1 MATPLLQKARQR
13 KMIYFGAIVALF
25 TLSLVHREFIVKP
38 QATLLQLR
46 ETARGQVELTSSAVR
61 LMLTGSRGLAVTLLW
76 YTAMDKQKRGEYHE
90 LELIVASIT
99 KLQPYFI
106 TPWLYQSWNISFNV
120 AVECDR
126 PRDKYYY
133 ISRGLEL
140 LAEGERRNSGTAG
153 KGAMDDPNRIAI
165 PGNPELRHFMGFIYQ
180 LKIGSSDERLTMR
193 SLLELS
199 CIDPI
204 QRNPDLFWTTNE
216 KGQKTVNIAELA
228 KFAERHPRLI
238 RRLNEQLQY
247 TSPQRIVQF
256 LDDHR
261 KIPSRY
267 VPIDQAKKA
276 TITVSERK
284 DPLDQF
290 PILPPHQ
297 GSWPDTNST
306 ELTSESI
313 DVFLVCRTWYEYAQ
327 QPLPPPDQNP
337 NAIVPDYD
345 KLKYRVPK
353 GMVTQIFRQY
363 PARAQVFIAETLE
376 AEGFFDQD
384 GWDASKTFKK
394 WSNRSEVNAEEFT
407 FGKESKYHSRAA
419 WQRGYDMY
427 KDFGVRNGIYIAP
440 AVMAELN
447 QRAKLVRDQLNLAS
461 GTQVEMRPE
470 WRETPMGES
479 VNAQNKLYF
488 SDFYRRLINYD
499 TYLYQSEGEADPLTA
514 TARKMLFEAERQR
527 KYDARTEVM
536 LETYRRGWDLYL
548 HACLKHP
555 RFAQVASM
563 QEDLYEVHQRYLY
576 EMQQL
581 NNELFRQTALQTA
594 RIFWPEPSALEAAVR
609 LGMVVQFE
617 IGEQADQ
624 GLVDGMP
631 IRKRYGSLDL
641 MQYYDGPAAQATRTA
656 LYAASQVGLAA
667 GNAISPMGPNLRLT
681 AFSATLTPEAADRL
695 GMVVQFQTVANAQ
708 QALINVIPIRK
719 RYGPLDMIQYYD
731 GPSAKE
737 MKTALYAASQI
748 GLAAGNASSAT
759 GPNIRLTAFSA
770 TMAPEHE
777 YFYLTRTTKFAEE
790 NPPPDWRP
798 IITSATRLIANGRL
812 NLDR

>member
-25 TLSLVHREFIVKP
+25 TVSLIHREFVVKP

-61 LMLTGSRGLAVTLLW
+61 LMLTGSRGLAVTWLW

-133 ISRGLEL
+133 ISRGLDL

-153 KGAMDDPNRIAI
+153 KGAVDDPNRIAI

-193 SLLELS
+193 SLLEMS

-204 QRNPDLFWTTNE
+204 QRNPDLFWTSNE

-228 KFAERHPRLI
+228 KFAERYPRLI
-238 RRLNEQLQY
+238 RRLTEQLQY
-247 TSPQRIVQF
+247 ESPQRIVQF

-276 TITVSERK
+276 TVTVSERK

-297 GSWPDTNST
+297 GNWPNTNLA
-306 ELTSESI
+306 ELTNESI

-327 QPLPPPDQNP
+327 QPLPPANQNP
-337 NAIVPDYD
+337 TAIVPDYD

-363 PARAQVFIAETLE
+363 PARAQVYIAETLE
-376 AEGFFDQD
+376 GEGFFDQD
-384 GWDASKTFKK
+384 GWDASTTFKK
-394 WSNRSEVNAEEFT
+394 WSNRSEVKPEEFA
-407 FGKESKYHSRAA
+407 FGKEKKYHSRAA
-419 WQRGYDMY
+419 WQTGHEMY
-427 KDFGVRNGIYIAP
+427 KDFGIQNGIYLAP
-440 AVMAELN
+440 AVTAELN
-447 QRAKLVRDQLNLAS
+447 QRAKLIRDQLNLKPGA
-461 GTQVEMRPE
+461 QPEMRPE
-470 WRETPMGES
+470 WRDGPMGES
-479 VNAQNKLYF
+479 LNAHMKLYF
-488 SDFYRRLINYD
+488 SDFYRRLLNFD
-499 TYLYQSEGEADPLTA
+499 TYLYQSEGEADPITA
-514 TARKMLFEAERQR
+514 TARKTLFEAERLR
-527 KYDARTEVM
+527 KRGRSQLM
-536 LETYRRGWDLYL
+536 LEAYQRGWDLYL

-555 RFAQVASM
+555 NFAKVESM
-563 QEDLYEVHQRYLY
+563 QEDMYEIHQRYLH
-576 EMQQL
+576 ELQQL
-581 NNELFRQTALQTA
+581 NNELFRQTALKAA
-594 RIFWPEPSALEAAVR
+594 RTYWPEPSAFEAAVR

-617 IGEQADQ
+617 IGENAEQV
-624 GLVDGMP
+624 LVDGKL
-631 IRKRYGSLDL
+631 IRKRFGPLD
-641 MQYYDGPAAQATRTA
+641 MVQHYDAPAANHIKTA
-656 LYAASQVGLAA
+656 IYAASQVGLAA
-667 GNAISPMGPNLRLT
+667 GNATSPIGPNIRLT
-681 AFSATLTPEAADRL
+681 MFSATLAPEAAERR
-695 GMVVQFQTVANAQ
+695 GMVVQFRTVGNAH

-737 MKTALYAASQI
+737 IKTAMYTLSQM
-748 GLAAGNASSAT
+748 GLAAGNASSVT
-759 GPNIRLTAFSA
+759 DPNFRLAWFSA
-770 TMAPEHE
+770 TLAPDHQ
-777 YFYLTRTTKFAEE
+777 YFYLTRTTKFVEE
-790 NPPPDWRP
+790 NLPADYRP
-798 IITSATRLIANGRL
+798 LITAETRRISNGRL